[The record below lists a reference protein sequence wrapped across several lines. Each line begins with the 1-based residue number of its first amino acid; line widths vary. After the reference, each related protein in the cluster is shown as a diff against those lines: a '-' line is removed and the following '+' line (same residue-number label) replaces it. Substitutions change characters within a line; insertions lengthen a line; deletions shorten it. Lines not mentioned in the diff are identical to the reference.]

1 MTSTQNHTLS
11 GLFFDPINDAL
22 EFLDKLTG
30 EIYQAKSQGPFSS
43 SIGAHMR
50 HILDHY
56 HALMLGIDA
65 GRVDYNQR
73 TRESATETDMGLAK
87 ESWLQIKEWLSS
99 FSEDSLRRTFEVI
112 TEHGSVHS
120 SMGRELSFVSSHAV
134 HHFAFM
140 KQLSSQFNISLSN
153 DVGVAPAT
161 LKNIRET
168 AANN

>member
-1 MTSTQNHTLS
+1 MTSSENYTLS

-22 EFLDKLTG
+22 EFLDKLTSD
-30 EIYQAKSQGPFSS
+30 IYQAKAQGPFSS

-56 HALMLGIDA
+56 QALMLGIDA

-73 TRESATETDMGLAK
+73 TRQSATETDMNLAK
-87 ESWLQIKEWLSS
+87 ESWIQVREWLNT
-99 FSEDSLRRTFEVI
+99 FSEDTLKKTFDVI
-112 TEHGSVHS
+112 TEHGNVHS
-120 SMGRELSFVSSHAV
+120 SVGRELSFVSSHAV

-140 KQLSSQFNISLSN
+140 KQLCAHFNIALSG

-161 LKNIRET
+161 LKNLRET